1 MRNQAIHRGF
11 WSGACLL
18 LAVVLFGIQSGCDR
32 TAESVNDSPAQPVP
46 AVDTSDGK
54 PLPDEAVRT
63 LLTAIQEGDAGVIW
77 ESLPPTHHDEINGLI
92 RTFAG
97 KMDKQVWEQMFVVAR
112 RIVTLLR
119 TKRDLI
125 LENPELKV
133 PTINWRL
140 FSENWDDVI
149 ALLELIVD
157 SELSDLDK
165 LRTFDG
171 KTFFPKTGARFLKQ
185 VLALSAK
192 DPNDPFR
199 KGFDAKVRLVAIDG
213 SQATIGLTTGGTFVM
228 TRQAVDEKPKETQ
241 MKLHRIDGVWIV
253 AELDY
258 GLTGMYKDGHA
269 FVAEI
274 PDDVIR
280 KNRGRLLKLL
290 KTVDEDLDRIELA
303 KTGRELILAVG
314 LAQARVRQLVQTE
327 TRDMP
332 ESATA
337 EEKGPRGRTV
347 TVVVNGTL
355 DQATR
360 QRILDRLNSLKR
372 AGGTPRV
379 TDADTVMTVILP
391 TDRFLQDVVDAIDF
405 GSVTEVDEV
414 ERQLTVTASK
424 KPAKQN
430 GPGQ

>member
-1 MRNQAIHRGF
+1 MRNQTINRGF

-18 LAVVLFGIQSGCDR
+18 LTVVLFGIQSGCDR
-32 TAESVNDSPAQPVP
+32 KAKSANDSPAQPVP
-46 AVDTSDGK
+46 TVDTSDGK
-54 PLPDEAVRT
+54 PLPDEAIRT

-77 ESLPPTHHDEINGLI
+77 ESLPPTHHAEINGLI

-97 KMDKQVWEQMFVVAR
+97 KMDKEVWERMFVVAR
-112 RIVTLLR
+112 RIVKLLR

-140 FSENWDDVI
+140 FSENWDEVI

-157 SELSDLDK
+157 SELANLDK

-171 KTFFPKTGARFLKQ
+171 KTFFSETGARFLKQ

-199 KGFDAKVRLVAIDG
+199 KGFNAKVRLVAIDG
-213 SQATIGLTTGGTFVM
+213 SEATIGLTTGGTFVM

-258 GLTGMYKDGHA
+258 GLTGMYKDGQA
-269 FVAEI
+269 FLAEI

-303 KTGRELILAVG
+303 KTSQELILAVG
-314 LAQARVRQLVQTE
+314 LAQARVRQLVQAE
-327 TRDMP
+327 TSGMP

-355 DQATR
+355 NKATR

-372 AGGTPRV
+372 AGGAPKV
-379 TDADTVMTVILP
+379 TDGDTVMTVILP

-424 KPAKQN
+424 KQAKQN